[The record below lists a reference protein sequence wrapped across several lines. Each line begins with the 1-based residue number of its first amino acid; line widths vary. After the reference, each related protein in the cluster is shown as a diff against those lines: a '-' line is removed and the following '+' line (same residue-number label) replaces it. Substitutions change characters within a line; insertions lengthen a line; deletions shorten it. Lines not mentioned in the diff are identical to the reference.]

1 MSSPSS
7 SDRSERDTPQSIS
20 KSNSK
25 SNHDSRGN
33 SPVGNSLDKPLD
45 TSPVTGTNSQQPP
58 KLGPKLGGPKISPK
72 IDAYLTKIS
81 SCEVF
86 NLKLCYL
93 LVGGTSSTPSS
104 PNSLFRILIIHKQT
118 ISPNLQSTSLPTVLT
133 KAQVDAHL
141 QSLSKTYNDSEPLTS
156 KNSIS
161 VGFGIVGLIRF
172 LSSYQLTVITRRV
185 KVGSING
192 EAIYTI
198 KAVETVQLS
207 GCVKGEICEGGE
219 GGEERCTEDTPDD
232 EGTKGSSGGSKSTQN
247 SSTADSVL
255 LSMWN
260 RGKRAAGLGLSSL
273 EIAELRY
280 QGLFQFID
288 LTKNFFFSYT
298 YDLTNSLQTNMLAM
312 GEKVYPRVEEREMYA
327 WNYYQTRVLESIT
340 NSDSGYWVLP
350 LTFGSFLQRKV
361 EVGGRGMNVILVARR
376 SRHFAGTRYLKRGV
390 SDCGR
395 VANDVEH
402 EQIIHSESTSTSHSV
417 FSSYLQVRGSIPTY
431 WTQESSVTMP
441 KPPIV
446 LNRVDPRYG
455 ATRMHF
461 SDLLSRYGGPIVV
474 LDLVKQS
481 EKRLR
486 EVIVG
491 NEYRHAIEYLNSLIK
506 KEFKIRYCALDY
518 SHISKHRSL
527 NVGKALDEASNW
539 AVNMTGFFCS
549 KPKWRIGRNGKV
561 KEFWDDDS
569 DSDSESPSRSSQAK
583 NEEESKEAQGI
594 KEPKPEH
601 PDVTYHMGVPI
612 MPMEQR
618 GVLRTNCIDCLD
630 RTNVAQFS
638 AGCAALA
645 QQLVCMGVTSTPELD
660 SSLTIVNVLMDMY
673 SEIGDQ
679 IALQYGGSEAHKKV
693 AASGGSSSVQGP
705 SMGKHKEFL
714 TSIRRYYSNAFT
726 DRLKQDAMNLF
737 LGYFVPKE
745 NETPLWELDNDYYLH
760 NFHVQAGSSTS
771 NMFFQK
777 NLGVDEDD
785 LDNSNRGRE
794 DANVKRKNVKNYGL
808 IGRGLHKVKKRA
820 KRSVSPK
827 GRDEKGREG
836 SISPPPPPMYG
847 VEGPPLTQEA
857 KLKLERK
864 QRVHVRCKKQNELL
878 SSWWKVALQKHLQSR
893 MWMHLRQPE
902 ESLLPP
908 QFERLYQ
915 PSSLT
920 QFDQHFAHAW
930 ATPSRRG
937 NNYVLR
943 KNSPTFGL
951 PMITG
956 SVGTEGAGANASAG
970 SPVATFDGLG
980 GGNTTVVTANNDE
993 ESSTVVT
1000 SDLTVA
1006 NTVVSAFTNQ
1016 MKAESK
1022 ADAPINYFIKKIGS
1036 KAKHMLSL
1044 PVRTFSPTAGG
1055 AKFGEGGDEGSG
1067 AEEGYEEEEEV
1078 WKHSFLGAVGGGE
1091 GNAQEY
1097 EEFVALGKDPSKLQE
1112 RFNETAHQEFTES
1125 LKESMLESDD
1135 VEGIRELAESAHISK
1150 EILSG
1155 PYAGLLQD
1163 TSANSVATLVHE
1175 QLGIMTS
1182 SDTRDA
1188 PEDGRELVSKNLQRV
1203 GLDGTGVASMIDGNW
1218 DELQNCDKMN
1228 QRQLE
1233 GDHIKCMRSEL
1244 TTGDSLNMYFSYF
1257 EAETVLADKELTYM
1271 LNEGEEET
1279 KSGAGKGDE
1288 SVISPITNSGNLS
1301 RRSGVIDGFEQI
1313 NDDLFARRANK
1324 FMVFNGVG
1332 MENWSAKP
1340 RTARRVT
1347 EDYVKVIMEQS

>member
-1 MSSPSS
+1 MPPPSSPQPPSVDSDSPSNPPPTPPKSPSS
-7 SDRSERDTPQSIS
+7 
-20 KSNSK
+20 
-25 SNHDSRGN
+25 
-33 SPVGNSLDKPLD
+33 
-45 TSPVTGTNSQQPP
+45 
-58 KLGPKLGGPKISPK
+58 ISPK

-86 NLKLCYL
+86 SLLYAYL
-93 LVGGTSSTPSS
+93 LVGGTSLTPSG
-104 PNSLFRILIIHKQT
+104 PNELFRILVIHKQT
-118 ISPNLQSTSLPTVLT
+118 TEERLRSTMLEKVLT
-133 KAQVDAHL
+133 KREVDEQL
-141 QSLSKTYNDSEPLTS
+141 QNLSKQYNDSTPLTS

-198 KAVETVQLS
+198 KAVETVQLV
-207 GCVKGEICEGGE
+207 GCVKGEICESNE
-219 GGEERCTEDTPDD
+219 EERKTEETTED
-232 EGTKGSSGGSKSTQN
+232 EEETKGSGGGSKNTST

-340 NSDSGYWVLP
+340 GSDSGYWVLP

-361 EVGGRGMNVILVARR
+361 EVGGRGMNVVLVARR

-446 LNRVDPRYG
+446 LNRVDPRYE

-549 KPKWRIGRNGKV
+549 KPKFKIGRNGKI
-561 KEFWDDDS
+561 KEFWDS
-569 DSDSESPSRSSQAK
+569 DSDSEDDSENSP
-583 NEEESKEAQGI
+583 AQ
-594 KEPKPEH
+594 PKPPTPKTEH
-601 PDVTYHMGVPI
+601 PDVSYHMGVPI

-771 NMFFQK
+771 NMLFQQ
-777 NLGVDEDD
+777 NLGVDEDED
-785 LDNSNRGRE
+785 FDESNEDGE
-794 DANVKRKNVKNYGL
+794 DANVQRKNRKNYGL

-820 KRSVSPK
+820 TRSVSPK
-827 GRDEKGREG
+827 RGEG
-836 SISPPPPPMYG
+836 STSPPPAPLYG
-847 VEGPPLTQEA
+847 AGGPPLTREA
-857 KLKLERK
+857 KMKLERK
-864 QRVHVRCKKQNELL
+864 QRVHARCKKQNELL

-920 QFDQHFAHAW
+920 QFDQHFAHTW

-937 NNYVLR
+937 NSYVLR

-951 PMITG
+951 PTITG
-956 SVGTEGAGANASAG
+956 GGAEGNPSASPNLNPSKDAKSVG
-970 SPVATFDGLG
+970 SPVIGTADGLNNAVANNNS
-980 GGNTTVVTANNDE
+980 GNDDESTVVTADQTIPT
-993 ESSTVVT
+993 SSQ
-1000 SDLTVA
+1000 A
-1006 NTVVSAFTNQ
+1006 ASAFSNQ
-1016 MKAESK
+1016 MKAENK

-1044 PVRTFSPTAGG
+1044 PVRTFSPTTGG
-1055 AKFGEGGDEGSG
+1055 VKFGDGGDEGSG
-1067 AEEGYEEEEEV
+1067 GEDGYEEEEEV
-1078 WKHSFLGAVGGGE
+1078 WKHSFLGTIEGGE
-1091 GNAQEY
+1091 GNATEY
-1097 EEFVALGKDPSKLQE
+1097 EEFVALGKDPAKLQNQ
-1112 RFNETAHQEFTES
+1112 FNETAHQEFTES
-1125 LKESMLESDD
+1125 LKESMLVSDD

-1155 PYAGLLQD
+1155 PYIGLTQD
-1163 TSANSVATLVHE
+1163 TSANSVATLIHG

-1182 SDTRDA
+1182 SETRDE
-1188 PEDGRELVSKNLQRV
+1188 PEEVRQ
-1203 GLDGTGVASMIDGNW
+1203 GVT
-1218 DELQNCDKMN
+1218 
-1228 QRQLE
+1228 
-1233 GDHIKCMRSEL
+1233 RSEA
-1244 TTGDSLNMYFSYF
+1244 N
-1257 EAETVLADKELTYM
+1257 K
-1271 LNEGEEET
+1271 
-1279 KSGAGKGDE
+1279 
-1288 SVISPITNSGNLS
+1288 
-1301 RRSGVIDGFEQI
+1301 
-1313 NDDLFARRANK
+1313 LFAAA
-1324 FMVFNGVG
+1324 VLLC
-1332 MENWSAKP
+1332 
-1340 RTARRVT
+1340 
-1347 EDYVKVIMEQS
+1347 